1 MESCGVFVDKGYK
14 TNLKHTPEIRVTK
27 VIQMICRF
35 HYFMSKI
42 REHVCEGVLFIAIF
56 LYFFTD
62 AKPIHQCVL

>member
-1 MESCGVFVDKGYK
+1 MESCGVF
-14 TNLKHTPEIRVTK
+14 EIRVTK

-42 REHVCEGVLFIAIF
+42 REHVCEGVLFTAIF

-62 AKPIHQCVL
+62 AKLIHQCVL

>member
-35 HYFMSKI
+35 H
-42 REHVCEGVLFIAIF
+42 
-56 LYFFTD
+56 
-62 AKPIHQCVL
+62 

>member
-1 MESCGVFVDKGYK
+1 MESCGVF
-14 TNLKHTPEIRVTK
+14 EIRVTK

-62 AKPIHQCVL
+62 AKLIHQCVL